1 MTQTFRDVVESAVAK
16 LSKPGERMQMDTLA
30 KRVGCHR
37 MYIYMLM
44 RGIRSP
50 GEEMLPKLAKGLVVS
65 ERTVS
70 DSLRETAKLF
80 LQNPKL
86 TKLRSA
92 KPKSAKPKSAKSA
105 KPKTAAKRA
114 G

>member
-1 MTQTFRDVVESAVAK
+1 MTQTFRDVVESAITK

-37 MYIYMLM
+37 MYLYMLM

-50 GEEMLPKLAKGLVVS
+50 GEKMLPRLAKGLGVS

-86 TKLRSA
+86 TKLRGSA
-92 KPKSAKPKSAKSA
+92 KPKPKSAKPKSAK
-105 KPKTAAKRA
+105 RA